1 MRKAVFTF
9 GRFNPPTIGHKALLD
24 KVEHHAH
31 KHDGDHYVFASKSH
45 DNKKNPLPFNEKV
58 EYLTA
63 MFPNI
68 NFENNKDVTD
78 PFKAIN
84 WLVREG
90 YTDITMIVGS
100 DRVEEFERAI
110 TPYLKHEDPEKA
122 LNIES
127 FKVVSAGNRD
137 PDSDGIIGASSSKA
151 RQLVQDGKYDEFKQI
166 IPIADDMIVR
176 SLFGQIGLGL
186 QPEKALSEAEK
197 IRKLIDAYALG
208 DKKDLHETLDYI
220 NTATE
225 VDVKLHMKRYKTF
238 MNEVMEAKDPYQT
251 LRDYDKKRSAI
262 TGKSRMFRD
271 KAQWKVERLDPAT
284 HEWVDTGQRFVEKST
299 AKKWVDSMDGQ
310 FDISLI

>member
-45 DNKKNPLPFNEKV
+45 DNKTNPLPFNEKV
-58 EYLTA
+58 EFLTA

-90 YTDITMIVGS
+90 YKDITMIVGS

-122 LNIES
+122 LNVES
-127 FKVVSAGNRD
+127 FKVVSAGDRD

-151 RQLVQDGKYDEFKQI
+151 RQLVQDGKYEEFKQI

-176 SLFGQIGLGL
+176 SLFGKIGLGM

-197 IRKLIDAYALG
+197 IRKLIDQLS
-208 DKKDLHETLDYI
+208 KKNLCENEDLPTPD
-220 NTATE
+220 
-225 VDVKLHMKRYKTF
+225 VDVLTHVKRYREFTK
-238 MNEVMEAKDPYQT
+238 EVMEAKDLYQT
-251 LRDYDKKRSAI
+251 LRDFDKKRAAS
-262 TGKSRMFRD
+262 GKDRMFREEP
-271 KAQWKVERLDPAT
+271 QWKVEKLDPAT
-284 HEWVDTGQRFVEKST
+284 HEWVDTGQRFRDKNN
-299 AKKWVDSMDGQ
+299 AKKWTDEMEGH
-310 FDISLI
+310 FDISLK